1 MPLFRRIADR
11 GDQGRARRRRL
22 RRAVRRLPDYK
33 PLFPRLHR
41 SFGYELLEPI
51 RRDFDTTLAR
61 FGHDLDRVE
70 AEAGGP
76 GDYTLPERA
85 RDLAGAVRWNIQ
97 PPLARLVSR
106 RRLDPDPAPTS

>member
-1 MPLFRRIADR
+1 M
-11 GDQGRARRRRL
+11 
-22 RRAVRRLPDYK
+22 
-33 PLFPRLHR
+33 
-41 SFGYELLEPI
+41 LEPI